1 MGHFHLFCRAANDC
15 LEAEQMER
23 SVRSK
28 VICELHLS
36 SLLTPHGLR
45 GRRAVSAHLS
55 CSCETPVHSRFGR
68 SSHRCHTG
76 ICTRRPPGQRTARQ
90 RRTREP
96 TRPERPPWW
105 AVLATCRCVC
115 FTFFSTTPTQFRH
128 MKNFPSSRPTA
139 QESSPPSAASTPAPA
154 PAALPP
160 GRATRPLR
168 LPTLSSLPST
178 TVQATA
184 CVSSQPGREPT
195 VPPTSFLLCL

>member
-1 MGHFHLFCRAANDC
+1 
-15 LEAEQMER
+15 MER
-23 SVRSK
+23 SVRCK

-36 SLLTPHGLR
+36 SLLKPPGLH

-55 CSCETPVHSRFGR
+55 CSCGTPAHSRCGR

-96 TRPERPPWW
+96 TRPARPPWC
-105 AVLATCRCVC
+105 AVLAACRCVC
-115 FTFFSTTPTQFRH
+115 FTFFSTTPMPFRH
-128 MKNFPSSRPTA
+128 MENVPSSRPTA

-168 LPTLSSLPST
+168 LSPLSQL
-178 TVQATA
+178 
-184 CVSSQPGREPT
+184 
-195 VPPTSFLLCL
+195 FLLFPARLSRPPPPSPRSQEGNPRSHPPRSCCACKKHAALDSPCG